1 MREPTGNNE
10 KNAGR
15 DFDIVFRG
23 DFIDVTLGPD
33 FETAAAPQT
42 SPLWAAVEDACKQ
55 YDCNRVMIEGHFPDR
70 PRESREIVESA
81 MRAATVASELWCAI
95 CLEDYEIGE
104 RSELFKTIA
113 RTRGAHVKFFSDREH
128 ALAWLRSNPAE

>member
-1 MREPTGNNE
+1 MREPIGNNE

-33 FETAAAPQT
+33 FETTAAPQT